1 MQVWASHAPMNFQ
14 HKYDLVE
21 AEKARVLGEYWQ
33 ATEFYEQAIKGANAA
48 GYIQEAALAYELAAE
63 FYLKCD
69 RAKIAQTYMID
80 ATYCYSRWGAKAKV
94 ASLEQTYP
102 ELLDSIL
109 KSEPAEVQIAEKIN
123 PMTTSIISRTS
134 TSHSALLDLLSAIK
148 ASQALSGE
156 IHLEQLL
163 AKLMQVCQE
172 NAGADK
178 CAIILPQETE
188 WAIATLNLP
197 ENLPDP
203 TDQHQLIWI
212 ALAESRAIPMTVINY
227 VQRTQETLIIDDASS
242 DVTFAADPY
251 MIEQQPKSILC
262 LPFRN
267 RGQVVGLLYLEN
279 QLIANAFSRDRLEI
293 LNLFTSQA
301 AISLENAKLYDSL
314 EQQVEQ
320 RTQELNEKNIRLKQ
334 AIKELKQTQSQLI
347 YTEKMSSLG
356 QIVAGIAHEINNPV
370 SFIYG
375 NIDHTNEYVEDLI
388 DLLHLYREKY
398 PDPDSD
404 IESEIEAID
413 LEFLEEDLQKILK
426 SMKGGAERIG
436 NIVRSLRNFSRLDE
450 AEMKQVDIHEGI
462 ESTIMLLQ
470 SRLQS
475 GENAPE
481 ITVIK
486 EYGKLPKVTCYA
498 SAINQVFMNI
508 LSNACDVFT
517 QQHRQNLQSS
527 SNGDP
532 SSHQPTIRIS
542 TALTNAY
549 LVQIRIA
556 DNGLGITSQVLK
568 KIFDPFF
575 TTKPVGSGTGLGLS
589 ISYQII
595 VEKHRGQLYCISE
608 PGQGAEFMI
617 EIPVQP
623 KEIPASY
630 N

>member
-1 MQVWASHAPMNFQ
+1 V
-14 HKYDLVE
+14 
-21 AEKARVLGEYWQ
+21 
-33 ATEFYEQAIKGANAA
+33 
-48 GYIQEAALAYELAAE
+48 
-63 FYLKCD
+63 
-69 RAKIAQTYMID
+69 
-80 ATYCYSRWGAKAKV
+80 
-94 ASLEQTYP
+94 
-102 ELLDSIL
+102 
-109 KSEPAEVQIAEKIN
+109 
-123 PMTTSIISRTS
+123 
-134 TSHSALLDLLSAIK
+134 
-148 ASQALSGE
+148 
-156 IHLEQLL
+156 
-163 AKLMQVCQE
+163 
-172 NAGADK
+172 
-178 CAIILPQETE
+178 
-188 WAIATLNLP
+188 
-197 ENLPDP
+197 
-203 TDQHQLIWI
+203 
-212 ALAESRAIPMTVINY
+212 TVIHY
-227 VQRTQETLIIDDASS
+227 VQRTQETLIIDDASR
-242 DVTFAADPY
+242 DVNVAADPY
-251 MIEQQPKSILC
+251 ITEQQPKSILC
-262 LPFRN
+262 MPFRN

-279 QLIANAFSRDRLEI
+279 QLISNAFSRDRLEI

-508 LSNACDVFT
+508 LSNACDVLT
-517 QQHRQNLQSS
+517 QQHRQKLQSS
-527 SNGDP
+527 SSGDH
-532 SSHQPTIRIS
+532 SNHNPTIRIT
-542 TALTNAY
+542 TALTDTY
-549 LVQIRIA
+549 SVQVRIA
-556 DNGLGITSQVLK
+556 DNGPGISPKVMK
-568 KIFDPFF
+568 KIFDPFL
-575 TTKPVGSGTGLGLS
+575 PPNLS
-589 ISYQII
+589 
-595 VEKHRGQLYCISE
+595 VRE
-608 PGQGAEFMI
+608 PA
-617 EIPVQP
+617 
-623 KEIPASY
+623 
-630 N
+630 